1 MQSVDFNT
9 KFSCDTPY
17 TCTQNTSGSTIP
29 ELENEI
35 IKSLDAYYKCILTK
49 GKVEV
54 KNGSQFSGYGY
65 NYDSTNCSGTV
76 LADISNNI
84 AKLNSALQKLPQPS
98 SGESNAEIT
107 DTSPDKLK
115 ELHAQIL
122 KTRNEL
128 DIKMKEIN
136 RSEDSVYSMYKA
148 KYDSTMYS
156 SITWTIL
163 ATSLIYY
170 IFVKL

>member
-1 MQSVDFNT
+1 MNEMRRIGGGVT
-9 KFSCDTPY
+9 
-17 TCTQNTSGSTIP
+17 TCKCTESNNNVGTTIP

-35 IKSLDAYYKCILTK
+35 IKSLDVYYKCILTK
-49 GKVEV
+49 GKVRV
-54 KNGSQFSGYGY
+54 YNGDIVSGYEY
-65 NYDSTNCSGTV
+65 NYDYRDCSGTA
-76 LADISNNI
+76 LDISHNI
-84 AKLNSALQKLPQPS
+84 TKLNSALLKLS
-98 SGESNAEIT
+98 EVT
-107 DTSPDKLK
+107 DTEVKTPDKLK